1 MTPDGDHGP
10 GIAAISRA
18 AGPAPVLSVSG
29 LAKKYAQS
37 LRLGMAYALRDIAGE
52 VAPRGS
58 GGDALRRGEFWALRD
73 ISFELKR
80 GEALAVVGHNGAG
93 KSTLLKLLLGLMK
106 PDSGEIRI
114 DGRAE
119 GIIELGS
126 TFSQLLTGRE
136 NVELGAALHGISG
149 RDTRL
154 LLDEVVAFAEL
165 DEFID
170 VPVQSY
176 SSGMKARLAFSLS
189 AHLKPDLLLV
199 DEALA
204 VGDLDF
210 QRKCL
215 NHMRN
220 YLSEGGAL
228 LFVSHNVHQ
237 IHMICERG
245 LLIEH
250 GRLVFSGSAV
260 DTVNRMFD
268 LQAAASHSAR
278 AATTDGPVVIRQVT
292 ASSRDG
298 GAIRS
303 GAPLELRIEYRAEEP
318 IAAQWG
324 FSIWTNDQWVCVAGE
339 QDLDAKRLQKGEGVL
354 VCHIPRLPLVGGRYM
369 LKAAIMEAASALP
382 LALFGWKEAPLVLD
396 VHESP
401 SAYSNRKMA
410 LRHLINMEVD
420 WQ

>member
-10 GIAAISRA
+10 GMATISRA
-18 AGPAPVLSVSG
+18 TGLVPVLSVSG
-29 LAKKYAQS
+29 LGKKYAQS
-37 LRLGMAYALRDIAGE
+37 LRLGMAYALRDIARE
-52 VAPRGS
+52 VVPPRS
-58 GGDALRRGEFWALRD
+58 GGHALRPGEFWALQE

-93 KSTLLKLLLGLMK
+93 KSTLLKLLLGLLK

-136 NVELGAALHGISG
+136 NIELGAALHGISG
-149 RDTRL
+149 RDARQ

-165 DEFID
+165 DQFID

-176 SSGMKARLAFSLS
+176 SSGMKARLAFALS

-268 LQAAASHSAR
+268 LQPAATRSAR
-278 AATTDGPVVIRQVT
+278 AAATDDPVVIREVT
-292 ASSRDG
+292 ARSLDG
-298 GAIRS
+298 EAIRS
-303 GAPLELRIEYRAEEP
+303 GGPLELRVDYQAKDP
-318 IAAQWG
+318 IVAQWG

-339 QDLDAKRLQKGEGVL
+339 RELDAKMLKRGDGALT
-354 VCHIPRLPLVGGRYM
+354 CRIPRLPLVGGRYM
-369 LKAAIMEAASALP
+369 VKAAIMEAATSLP

-396 VHESP
+396 VHENP
-401 SAYSNRKMA
+401 SVYSNSKMA
-410 LRHLINMEVD
+410 LRHLINLDVE